1 MKRGQRRKIPS
12 LPFIPPKMK
21 EGSPDEEGTET
32 SNSSKV
38 TSPSSM
44 KEGSPDEEG
53 TETLCPFQ
61 FVGFMFLRRKE
72 APMKRGQRRFP
83 FDFLSLS

>member
-12 LPFIPPKMK
+12 LPFIPPK
-21 EGSPDEEGTET
+21 
-32 SNSSKV
+32 
-38 TSPSSM
+38 M